1 LLLEAVPWL
10 RQLVAVLS
18 PQRPRFKPGLFL
30 LRFVVDKAALG
41 QGII

>member
-1 LLLEAVPWL
+1 MLLEAVPWL